1 MNLTKSERETIIIF
15 NEAEPNAEITTA
27 SPKWKRRLDQLVAKN
42 AAIQRTSNNEV
53 FSAYILPKKLLSVRQ
68 PTVITDEK
76 RLKSLSALASA
87 RKKRNQTKNEAT
99 DDEKSDKKEGERL
112 TVAR

>member
-1 MNLTKSERETIIIF
+1 MNLSKQERETIIIF
-15 NEAEPNAEITTA
+15 NEAEPTAEITTA
-27 SPKWKRRLDQLVAKN
+27 SPKWKRRLDKLAAKN
-42 AAIQRTSNNEV
+42 AAIQQTSSNEV

-87 RKKRNQTKNEAT
+87 RKKRNQTKNEAA
-99 DDEKSDKKEGERL
+99 DDEKAIKKVEPSEIWQS
-112 TVAR
+112 